1 MGGKKADREEKSA
14 QKIFRKGE
22 CNVKKLLAT
31 WMALLML
38 VTLLTGCGAAETGET
53 DKAESGTES
62 ADTTAQGSETEEDAS
77 AGEEVVLEFQQ
88 WFDNE
93 MEEGYLQSVC
103 DAFYEETGIRVEL
116 LSNPYAD
123 TKTQLEASAVAG
135 TMADIVALDGGWIYD
150 YANQGLLANLDELYS
165 TIGFDTSSI
174 STITKV
180 NGVSYAQPLVNFPS
194 LMAVNL
200 DLLEAA
206 GIEKTPETWSE
217 FLAACQA
224 VTDPENNVY
233 GFGMNMSTD
242 NATCMEFFA
251 AFAWNSGGTI
261 LDEDGMPYLAGNQIL
276 IDTTNFFKSLFDN
289 EVVIPGM
296 YTMTDADKVQEFVNG
311 RIAFMPDSVAHLS
324 NIREQAPD
332 MNMTYIN
339 MPHADDY
346 TGDSYI
352 RVNNWACGIA
362 ANSEHPEEAAQ
373 FLAYLLETDVNADLC
388 VHAGGFPV
396 NTQAEP
402 AYEDTSEAF
411 QAISEIYSQSTGK
424 AEFYSMPTAEALM
437 RVLDEELVMFLDGDY
452 ATAEEMLES
461 VQTQFEAAYQ

>member
-1 MGGKKADREEKSA
+1 M
-14 QKIFRKGE
+14 
-22 CNVKKLLAT
+22 KKLLAT
-31 WMALLML
+31 WTALLML
-38 VTLLTGCGAAETGET
+38 VSLLAGCSTTGNTTDGADTNDTQGTEATTDDGNTGGEEAAEG
-53 DKAESGTES
+53 
-62 ADTTAQGSETEEDAS
+62 
-77 AGEEVVLEFQQ
+77 EVVLEFQQ

-93 MEEGYLQSVC
+93 MEEGYLQSIC
-103 DAFYEETGIRVEL
+103 DQFYEETGIRVEL

-150 YANQGLLANLDELYS
+150 YANQGLLANLDELYDA
-165 TIGFDTSSI
+165 IGFDTSSI

-180 NGVSYAQPLVNFPS
+180 NGTSYAQPLVNFPS

-200 DLLEAA
+200 DLLDAA
-206 GIEKTPETWSE
+206 GVTTLPETWSE

-224 VTDPENNVY
+224 VTDAQNNVY

-242 NATCMEFFA
+242 NATCVEFFA
-251 AFAWNSGGTI
+251 AFAWNSGGSI
-261 LDEDGMPYLAGNQIL
+261 LDENGKPYMAGNQTL
-276 IDTTNFFKSLFDN
+276 IDTCNFFKSLFDN
-289 EVVIPGM
+289 EVVVPGM

-332 MNMTYIN
+332 MNITYIN

-346 TGDSYI
+346 NGDSYI

-362 ANSEHPEEAAQ
+362 ASSEHKEEAAQ
-373 FLAYLLETDVNADLC
+373 FLQYLLSADVNADLC
-388 VHAGGFPV
+388 VHASGFPV
-396 NTQAEP
+396 NTQAQP

-411 QAISEIYSQSTGK
+411 QAISDIYNNSTGM

-437 RVLDEELVMFLDGDY
+437 RILDEELVMFLDGDY
-452 ATAEEMLES
+452 ATAEEMLEN

>member
-1 MGGKKADREEKSA
+1 MKK
-14 QKIFRKGE
+14 
-22 CNVKKLLAT
+22 VLAT
-31 WMALLML
+31 WTALML
-38 VTLLTGCGAAETGET
+38 LVSLLAGCGATNTTGDTAANDTQGTEETTNDADTGEN
-53 DKAESGTES
+53 ESS
-62 ADTTAQGSETEEDAS
+62 
-77 AGEEVVLEFQQ
+77 GEEVVLEFQQ

-93 MEEGYLQSVC
+93 MEEGYLQSIC
-103 DAFYEETGIRVEL
+103 DQFYEETGIRVEL

-150 YANQGLLANLDELYS
+150 YANQGLLANLDELYDA
-165 TIGFDTSSI
+165 IGFDTSSV

-200 DLLEAA
+200 DLLEEA
-206 GIEKTPETWSE
+206 GVTTLPETWSE
-217 FLAACQA
+217 FLEACQA
-224 VTDPENNVY
+224 VTDAENNIY

-251 AFAWNSGGTI
+251 AFAWNSGGSI
-261 LDEDGMPYLAGNQIL
+261 LDEDGMPYMAGNQTL
-276 IDTTNFFKSLFDN
+276 IDTCNFFKSLFDN

-332 MNMTYIN
+332 MNITYIN

-346 TGDSYI
+346 DGDSYI

-362 ANSEHPEEAAQ
+362 ANSEHKEEAAQ
-373 FLAYLLETDVNADLC
+373 FLQYLLNAEVNADLC

-396 NTQAEP
+396 NTEAEP

-411 QAISEIYSQSTGK
+411 QAISEIYNNSTGM

-437 RVLDEELVMFLDGDY
+437 RILDEELVMFLDGDY